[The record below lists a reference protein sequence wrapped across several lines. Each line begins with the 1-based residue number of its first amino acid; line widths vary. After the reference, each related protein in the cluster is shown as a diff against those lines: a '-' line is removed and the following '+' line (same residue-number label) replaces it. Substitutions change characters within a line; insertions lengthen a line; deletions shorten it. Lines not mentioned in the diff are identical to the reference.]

1 MSMTVPVPVQNGIR
15 SASRGLGLVTSGA
28 RMTPDFL
35 IVGAQR
41 CGTTSLYRTLVE
53 HPSVLPAVLHKG
65 VHYFDTA
72 YTRSPRWYR
81 GHFPLQGSARR
92 TSMRTGSRTITGE
105 ASPYYMF
112 HPAAPGRIANDLPD
126 VKLIALLRDP
136 VERAYSAHTHERARG
151 FETLSFEEA
160 LEVEEARLA
169 GEETRLL
176 TDPGYVSH
184 AHQHQAYVARGRYV
198 EQLDAM
204 ASLVGR
210 DRLLVLDADDF
221 FADPHTGLADVQQ
234 FLDLPQWQPV
244 RVEKRNARPRAP
256 MPAALRSR
264 LEAEFELWDELL
276 AAWWG
281 RTPSWRR

>member
-1 MSMTVPVPVQNGIR
+1 MTLTVPVPVQRGVR
-15 SASRGLGLVTSGA
+15 SASRGLGLVTSGG

-53 HPSVLPAVLHKG
+53 HPCVLPAVLHKG

-81 GHFPLQGSARR
+81 AHFPLESTARR
-92 TSMRTGSRTITGE
+92 TAQRTGSPALTGE

-112 HPAAPGRIANDLPD
+112 HPAAPGRIARDLPD
-126 VKLIALLRDP
+126 VRLVALLRDP

-160 LEVEEARLA
+160 LAAEDDRLTGA
-169 GEETRLL
+169 ETRLL
-176 TDPGYVSH
+176 AEPGYVSR
-184 AHQHQAYVARGRYV
+184 AHQHQAYLGRGRYV
-198 EQLDAM
+198 EQLERM
-204 ASLVGR
+204 AALVGR
-210 DRLLVLDADDF
+210 ERLLVLDADDF
-221 FADPHTGLADVQQ
+221 FADPHAGLAEVLRFLQLPDWRPAHVQ
-234 FLDLPQWQPV
+234 
-244 RVEKRNARPRAP
+244 RRNARPRSP
-256 MPAALRSR
+256 MPATLRTR
-264 LEAEFELWDELL
+264 LEDELAPWDERL

>member
-1 MSMTVPVPVQNGIR
+1 MTTTVPVPVQNGIR
-15 SASRGLGLVTSGA
+15 SASRGLGLVTSRA

-81 GHFPLQGSARR
+81 GHFPLQATARR
-92 TSMRTGSRTITGE
+92 TSTRTGSRTITGE

-112 HPAAPGRIANDLPD
+112 HPAVPARIANDLPD

-136 VERAYSAHTHERARG
+136 VERAYSAHTHELARG
-151 FETLSFEEA
+151 FDTLPFEEA
-160 LEVEEARLA
+160 LEAEEDRLA
-169 GEETRLL
+169 GEEIRLL
-176 TDPGYVSH
+176 ADPGFVSH
-184 AHQHQAYVARGRYV
+184 AHQHQAYVDRGRYV
-198 EQLDAM
+198 EQLDRM

-221 FADPHTGLADVQQ
+221 FADPYTGLADVQR
-234 FLDLPQWQPV
+234 FLDLPQWQPA

-264 LEAEFELWDELL
+264 LEADLEPWDELL